1 MRIILQQD
9 VDDLGKEGEIK
20 EVSDGFA
27 RNYLIPEGMAKRATE
42 EKVEEVKKKK
52 KKEEEKKQEEL
63 EELQEKVAELDG
75 QEIEV
80 EVKVGEEG
88 QLYESV
94 SAGKIQSA
102 LKEEGFEVKRNQ
114 IDLEDAIEEL
124 GEFTVD
130 LDFKHNLE
138 AQIRVI
144 VTEKEE

>member
-1 MRIILQQD
+1 MKIILKQD
-9 VDDLGKEGEIK
+9 VEDLGKEGEVK

-42 EKVEEVKKKK
+42 NKLEEVKQQKKQ
-52 KKEEEKKQEEL
+52 EEEKRQKEL
-63 EELQEKVAELDG
+63 EELQDKVSELDG

-88 QLYESV
+88 QLYSSV
-94 SAGKIQSA
+94 SAGKIQNA
-102 LKEEGFEVKRNQ
+102 LKEEGFEVKKKQ
-114 IDLEDAIEEL
+114 IELEDAIEEL

-144 VTEKEE
+144 VSEK

>member
-1 MRIILQQD
+1 MKIILQQD

-42 EKVEEVKKKK
+42 KKVEEAKKRKKREEK
-52 KKEEEKKQEEL
+52 KKEKEL
-63 EELQEKVAELDG
+63 EELQEIVSKLDG

-94 SAGKIQSA
+94 SAGKIQNA
-102 LKEEGFEVKRNQ
+102 LKEEGFEIKRKQ
-114 IDLEDAIEEL
+114 IELEEAIEEL
-124 GEFTVD
+124 GEFMVD
-130 LDFKHNLE
+130 LSFKHNLE

-144 VTEKEE
+144 VTEAE

>member
-1 MRIILQQD
+1 MKIILQQD

-42 EKVEEVKKKK
+42 EKVEQVKKKK
-52 KKEEEKKQEEL
+52 EKQEQKKQEEL
-63 EELQEKVAELDG
+63 EKLQEKVSELDG
-75 QEIEV
+75 QEVEV

-94 SAGKIQSA
+94 SAGKIQNA
-102 LKEEGFEVKRNQ
+102 LKEEDFEIKRKQ
-114 IDLEDAIEEL
+114 IELEEPIEEL
-124 GEFTVD
+124 GEFTVE
-130 LDFKHNLE
+130 LSFKHNLE

-144 VTEKEE
+144 VTEA